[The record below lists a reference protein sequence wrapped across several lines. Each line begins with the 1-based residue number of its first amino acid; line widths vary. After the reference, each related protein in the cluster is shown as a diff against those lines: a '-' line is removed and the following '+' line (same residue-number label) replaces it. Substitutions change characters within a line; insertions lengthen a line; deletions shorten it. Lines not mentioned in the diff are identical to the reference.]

1 MKINDISLPY
11 PVLGISD
18 DVLPLLKKDCVAI
31 DRPTMTAT
39 SLQFKIRLK
48 QKNKEISKFIRQGRA
63 EYVCEIN
70 CTRTFYR
77 ECYHQ
82 SSPEFDIEIP
92 RKNVSGRIEFDL
104 FVTVKTPI
112 EQYHNSQ
119 FNPDYD
125 GVYFDMEPGDV
136 LVAFPSA
143 SYNLDIKYDKL
154 YAAGSFM
161 QIANGGDDNRPTWF
175 NISGD
180 KILIMLP
187 PKMFK
192 EYDERIRVDRDYIE
206 IIHSS
211 IVFNALVFALYHI
224 NEQEYDGKQW
234 SESIKYRVKTE
245 PALKGFDINDSSR
258 VFELAQT
265 LLEDPYQRMF
275 NHLCE
280 MRKRGD
286 E

>member
-18 DVLPLLKKDCVAI
+18 DVYPLLKNDCVSI
-31 DRPTMTAT
+31 EEPVSTP
-39 SLQFKIRLK
+39 SSIQFKIHLR
-48 QKNKEISKFIRQGRA
+48 QKNKEITQFIKKGKA

-70 CTRTFYR
+70 CARTFFR
-77 ECYHQ
+77 TCIRQ
-82 SSPEFDIEIP
+82 STPDFIVELP
-92 RKNVSGRIEFDL
+92 RKGVSGRIEFDM

-112 EQYHNSQ
+112 DHYHNSQ
-119 FNPDYD
+119 FNADYD
-125 GVYFDMEPGDV
+125 GVFFDMEPGDV

-143 SYNLDIKYDKL
+143 YYNLDVKYDKL

-161 QIANGGDDNRPTWF
+161 QIANGGDDSRPTWY

-192 EYDERIRVDRDYIE
+192 EYDERISMDRDYIE

-224 NEQEYDGKQW
+224 DEQAYEGKQW
-234 SESIKYRVKTE
+234 SDAIKYRLATE
-245 PALKGFDINDSSR
+245 SELKGFDISDKTR

-265 LLEDPYQRMF
+265 LLADPYQRMF
-275 NHLCE
+275 NHLSE
-280 MRKRGD
+280 MKNRG
-286 E
+286 EE

>member
-1 MKINDISLPY
+1 
-11 PVLGISD
+11 
-18 DVLPLLKKDCVAI
+18 
-31 DRPTMTAT
+31 MTAT

-48 QKNKEISKFIRQGRA
+48 QKNDEISKFIRQGKA

-70 CTRTFYR
+70 CSRTFYR
-77 ECYHQ
+77 ECHHQ
-82 SSPEFDIEIP
+82 ASPVFEIEVP
-92 RKNVSGRIEFDL
+92 RKNVSGRIEFDM

-112 EQYHNSQ
+112 EKYHNSQ

-125 GVYFDMEPGDV
+125 GEYFDMEPGDV

-192 EYDERIRVDRDYIE
+192 VYDERIRVQRDYIE

-234 SESIKYRVKTE
+234 SESIKYRVRTE
-245 PALKGFDINDSSR
+245 SALKGFDITDTTR

-265 LLEDPYQRMF
+265 LLDDPYQRLF

-280 MRKRGD
+280 IKRI
-286 E
+286 EEE

>member
-18 DVLPLLKKDCVAI
+18 DVLPLLKKDCVSI

-70 CTRTFYR
+70 CARTFYR
-77 ECYHQ
+77 ECYRQ
-82 SSPEFDIEIP
+82 ASPDFDIEIP
-92 RKNVSGRIEFDL
+92 RKNVSGRIEFDM

-125 GVYFDMEPGDV
+125 GVFFDMEPGDV

-245 PALKGFDINDSSR
+245 EALKGFDITDNTR

-280 MRKRGD
+280 MKKRV
-286 E
+286 EE

>member
-1 MKINDISLPY
+1 
-11 PVLGISD
+11 
-18 DVLPLLKKDCVAI
+18 
-31 DRPTMTAT
+31 MTAT

-48 QKNKEISKFIRQGRA
+48 QKNAEITKFIRQGKA

-70 CTRTFYR
+70 CSRTFYR
-77 ECYHQ
+77 ECRHQ
-82 SSPEFDIEIP
+82 ASPEFEIEVP
-92 RKNVSGRIEFDL
+92 RKNVSGRIEFDM
-104 FVTVKTPI
+104 FVTVKAPI
-112 EQYHNSQ
+112 EKYHNSQ

-125 GVYFDMEPGDV
+125 GEYFDMEPGDV

-192 EYDERIRVDRDYIE
+192 VYDERIRVQRDYNE

-211 IVFNALVFALYHI
+211 IVFNALVFGLYHI

-234 SESIKYRVKTE
+234 SESIKYRVRTE
-245 PALKGFDINDSSR
+245 SALKGFDITDTTR
-258 VFELAQT
+258 VFELAQI
-265 LLEDPYQRMF
+265 LLDDPYQRLF

-280 MRKRGD
+280 IKRI
-286 E
+286 EEE